1 MTLAYPFPQIV
12 QDLDLHKRLMVEP
25 LLVADN
31 LDRYRLS
38 CAVISA
44 MQNLAERTFTKGVN
58 DLVSECE
65 VVVHD
70 NKVVASL
77 IVVAMVVRSVLQ
89 SRGLLIAP
97 GANVVDRL
105 VLENLLALVLRQV
118 LNLAAFEDGYK
129 E

>member
-1 MTLAYPFPQIV
+1 
-12 QDLDLHKRLMVEP
+12 MVEP

-77 IVVAMVVRSVLQ
+77 VVVAMVVRSVLQ